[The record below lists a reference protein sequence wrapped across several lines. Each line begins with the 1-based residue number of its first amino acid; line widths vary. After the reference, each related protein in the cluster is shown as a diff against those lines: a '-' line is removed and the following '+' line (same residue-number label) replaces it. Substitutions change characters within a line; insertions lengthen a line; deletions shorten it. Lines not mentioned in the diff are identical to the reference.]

1 MLLRHATRQT
11 ARTFSSTAIPATS
24 VATLHELGVAAGD
37 VYGDQKSLGAKD
49 ASSGEWTWTSYAER
63 NERAQNLGR
72 ALAKKSIGRGDRVAC
87 VSKNRENLACTMYGA
102 YSVGAAHVPLY
113 EQQKPAE
120 WKHVLEDSGAK
131 LLFVATSELAEAA
144 RQVTDIDVVCFED
157 GGLEALINEGSGSDL
172 TLDPCRP
179 DDAAALIYTSG
190 TTGRPK
196 GV

>member
-72 ALAKKSIGRGDRVAC
+72 ALAKKSIGRPQRIGLSSHWWSLLLPSLKDR
-87 VSKNRENLACTMYGA
+87 KI
-102 YSVGAAHVPLY
+102 
-113 EQQKPAE
+113 
-120 WKHVLEDSGAK
+120 
-131 LLFVATSELAEAA
+131 LLTPMLP
-144 RQVTDIDVVCFED
+144 R
-157 GGLEALINEGSGSDL
+157 GLLKKD
-172 TLDPCRP
+172 
-179 DDAAALIYTSG
+179 
-190 TTGRPK
+190 
-196 GV
+196 